1 MLSKILDLI
10 KENDIITIFRHEMAD
25 GDAFGSQCGLASWLK
40 MTFSDKEIYCL
51 GEIDAE
57 NLELF
62 CPMDQIDDQKIKASL
77 AIVLDTANRPRID
90 DKRFALA
97 KSIIKI
103 DHHIEVDDYGD
114 TKYVDTNKSSTCE
127 LIADVINKYQDIT
140 TIDQKTANFLYMG
153 LLTDTNRFST
163 TNTSAGTLSM
173 ASKLAQTGID
183 VADLSYQIFKKNK
196 NYFTLASFVRT
207 QAVFEQEGTLAYVYV
222 TKKIMNDYNV
232 PYIVAK
238 DLINEF
244 NNVEGLLVWVLFIE
258 DEKHDIGFFSGSLRS
273 RKPIV
278 NDIAANFG
286 GGGHL
291 HAAGTKGLTIDDT
304 KRLLEMLKNR
314 IKEQK

>member
-1 MLSKILDLI
+1 MFNNIIELI

-40 MTFSDKEIYCL
+40 MTFIDKEVYCL
-51 GEIDAE
+51 GEIDSE

-62 CPMDQIDDQKIKASL
+62 SGMDQIDDQKIKNSL
-77 AIVLDTANRPRID
+77 AIVLDTANQPRID

-114 TKYVDTNKSSTCE
+114 AKYVDTSKSSTCE
-127 LIADVINKYQDIT
+127 MVADVINNYQDIT
-140 TIDQKTANFLYMG
+140 TIDQKTASYLYMG

-163 TNTSAGTLSM
+163 TNTSGSTLLM

-183 VADLSYQIFKKNK
+183 VADLSYQIFKKSK
-196 NYFTLASFVRT
+196 AYFTLASYIRT
-207 QAVFEQEGTLAYVYV
+207 QAVFDQTVPLAYVYV
-222 TKKIMNDYNV
+222 TKQTMNDYHVSYN
-232 PYIVAK
+232 IAK
-238 DLINEF
+238 DLVNEF

-258 DEKHDIGFFSGSLRS
+258 DEKHDVGFFNGSIRS

-304 KRLLEMLKNR
+304 KRLIEMLSDR

>member
-1 MLSKILDLI
+1 MLTRILELI

-25 GDAFGSQCGLASWLK
+25 GDAYGSQCGLASWLK
-40 MTFSDKEIYCL
+40 NTFSDKKIYCL

-57 NLELF
+57 NLKLF
-62 CPMDQIDDQKIKASL
+62 GAMDQIDDQMIKNSL
-77 AIVLDTANRPRID
+77 AIVLDTANRPRVD
-90 DKRFALA
+90 DKRFTLA
-97 KSIIKI
+97 KALIKV

-114 TKYVDTNKSSTCE
+114 AKYVNTNKSSTCE
-127 LIADVINKYQDIT
+127 MVADIINDYQDIT
-140 TIDQKTANFLYMG
+140 TIDQKTASYLYMG

-183 VADLSYQIFKKNK
+183 VADLSYQIFKKSK
-196 NYFTLASFVRT
+196 AYFTLASYVRT
-207 QAVFEQEGTLAYVYV
+207 QAVFDEVVPLAYVYV
-222 TKKIMNDYNV
+222 TKQTMIDYHV
-232 PYIVAK
+232 SYQIAK
-238 DLINEF
+238 DLVNEF

-258 DEKHDIGFFSGSLRS
+258 DEKHEVGFFNGSLRS
-273 RKPIV
+273 RKPVI
-278 NDIAANFG
+278 NDIAAKFG

-304 KRLLEMLKNR
+304 KRLLEMIRDR